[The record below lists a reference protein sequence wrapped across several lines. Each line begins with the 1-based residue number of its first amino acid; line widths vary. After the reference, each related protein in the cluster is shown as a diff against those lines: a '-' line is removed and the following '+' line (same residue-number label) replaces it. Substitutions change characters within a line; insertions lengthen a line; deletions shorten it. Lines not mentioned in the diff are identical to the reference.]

1 MVTAETDVEEL
12 LGLVMSV
19 GRSVQE
25 SSRVMD
31 SMTEIVKKVMFI
43 QKFNSHYYNLSYIYN
58 IFKIGH

>member
-31 SMTEIVKKVMFI
+31 SMTEIVKKVI
-43 QKFNSHYYNLSYIYN
+43 C
-58 IFKIGH
+58 